1 MKCSNCGASNP
12 ADAKFCGGCGQELEA
27 AESSGA
33 AGKSTWENVFKWIG
47 IVVVGFV
54 VLVFLAGL

>member
-1 MKCSNCGASNP
+1 MKCSSCGASNP

-27 AESSGA
+27 AQGN
-33 AGKSTWENVFKWIG
+33 GKSTWENVFKWIG